1 MNRTLLLLALSIS
14 MLGTL
19 QGCSKA
25 PDAAKTGQSSSA
37 KTEKTAATTPDKTA
51 ATQTAASSDQSSDQ
65 PAGNT
70 QAQSLPASGAKINLQ
85 TLSPSMV
92 ICTIGSVPLTVG
104 DYQRMFKLQ
113 QIQMQNVVT
122 MDAGARQRML
132 EQGKKLGVSLTPEE
146 TSRLLAAARQ
156 NKDPN
161 SAEFKKFLQ
170 ERKVT
175 PQDFDKQ
182 VKEIGLAIKTA
193 NVMLQQTLLNDLV
206 NRELLIGAAK
216 SAGLAPKA
224 ESRYLEIKHS
234 DAFGKLLKATG
245 FTSEQLRDEL
255 IKAELTKMMVA
266 KIQQRAQVSDADVK
280 EFYSQHKEMFKHGER
295 IRLSQILVGAPAQ
308 DFGNVQSVRT
318 QLQKANP
325 KLTKTELDNQ
335 VTAVIQHQSQ
345 RAEELMMKAKSG
357 SDFKALANQF
367 TDDVA
372 AKTAK
377 NGGDLGWQAKDQLLP
392 QLAAAVWPLKVG
404 EVYPRL
410 VRSNLGFHIFKVTG
424 HEQAGPVSLNES
436 KANIRAALMNQKAD
450 RTLGEWIQDKRMTS
464 KIALSPAFS
473 DLMKKASDN
482 KTSSLPAS
490 TN

>member
-1 MNRTLLLLALSIS
+1 
-14 MLGTL
+14 
-19 QGCSKA
+19 
-25 PDAAKTGQSSSA
+25 
-37 KTEKTAATTPDKTA
+37 
-51 ATQTAASSDQSSDQ
+51 
-65 PAGNT
+65 
-70 QAQSLPASGAKINLQ
+70 
-85 TLSPSMV
+85 
-92 ICTIGSVPLTVG
+92 
-104 DYQRMFKLQ
+104 MFKLQ

-132 EQGKKLGVSLTPEE
+132 EQGKKMGVSLTPEE
-146 TSRLLAAARQ
+146 TSKLLAVARQ

-161 SAEFKKFLQ
+161 GEEFKKFLKD
-170 ERKVT
+170 RNIT

-193 NVMLQQTLLNDLV
+193 NVILQQTLLNDLV
-206 NRELLIGAAK
+206 NRELLVAAAK
-216 SAGLAPKA
+216 SAGFSPKA

-234 DAFGKLLKATG
+234 DTFDKLQKATG
-245 FTSEQLRDEL
+245 FTAEQLRDEL
-255 IKAELTKMMVA
+255 IKTELTKMMVA
-266 KIQQRAQVSDADVK
+266 RIQQRAQISDADVK
-280 EFYSQHKEMFKHGER
+280 EFYNQHKEMFKHPER

-308 DFGNVQSVRT
+308 DFGNVQSVKT

-325 KLTKTELDNQ
+325 NLSKSELDAQ
-335 VTAVIQHQSQ
+335 VAAVIQRQTQ
-345 RAEELMMKAKSG
+345 AAEGLLLKAKSG
-357 SDFKALANQF
+357 SDFKEIANQY

-377 NGGDLGWQAKDQLLP
+377 SGGDLGWQTKQQLLP
-392 QLAAAVWPLKVG
+392 QLADAVWPLKVG

-424 HEQAGPVSLNES
+424 HEQPGTVSLNES
-436 KANIRAALMNQKAD
+436 KANIRAALLQQKAE

-473 DLMKKASDN
+473 EIMQKSSAG
-482 KTSSLPAS
+482 KTSALPAA